1 MEKCNKIVI
10 FDWGGVIENNN
21 QSYYNISKA
30 IIDIMRKYKC
40 KLTDQE
46 ILEVCT
52 NGKKLFNTFI
62 DDTQI
67 NIDEANKRKWK
78 TCRADGFEFEKIK
91 RSVEEFLEKGEINE

>member
-1 MEKCNKIVI
+1 MMLIPEVESLTYKEMEFVKQNIELFKNTGFEIDVFGENTVKINP
-10 FDWGGVIENNN
+10 EN
-21 QSYYNISKA
+21 
-30 IIDIMRKYKC
+30 
-40 KLTDQE
+40 
-46 ILEVCT
+46 IL
-52 NGKKLFNTFI
+52 FI

>member
-1 MEKCNKIVI
+1 MKKIGI
-10 FDWGGVIENNN
+10 IGGNVDTTNNYTTNVYKTSELKVLSKPNSKAFEYIENTVKINPE
-21 QSYYNISKA
+21 NI
-30 IIDIMRKYKC
+30 
-40 KLTDQE
+40 L
-46 ILEVCT
+46 
-52 NGKKLFNTFI
+52 FI